1 MKVSRCLL
9 NLSLAIMMAGGCIMN
24 SAWAAEADTTNAAT
38 PSATRD
44 TTTVKTTPS
53 AAQDTTK
60 QPSLIQ
66 EEYEILRDKAQKQAD
81 DLKDELKY
89 GIQEGWEEAK
99 TTYKNQ
105 GVDTWN
111 RLKEKSKEVKD
122 EAVKLFDT
130 HIKSQVVGKFSDNRR
145 QCNQDFCQHLLSGFS
160 AYKMQFNTPDF
171 PQLPKPKNGPD
182 TTFAPIT
189 YIEPADVHTLSKP
202 ATPRPPAKFTD
213 ELLQSNQIKVQSDGM
228 VVTLD
233 FEPRI
238 NSYGIGANTEK
249 NLAAFWQKLSESR
262 FDIPLR
268 QLYEA
273 ARRHQLGDW
282 GFYRLTSAAAA
293 ALYPKNKNGEQA
305 LWTVFMLNQAGY
317 AAKIGR
323 MGADKKTY
331 RLIVL
336 LPFYEKIY
344 GYPYVEIGGA
354 PFYFMEKISGKQ
366 RTESI
371 YTHKGCFALG
381 TTAMSLQCKNPLTLP
396 SLYEKNG
403 RFSYNLR
410 MIEFYKNHPCAG
422 TALYLHA
429 PCETV
434 LGKSIYYRLQPM
446 ADSLLG
452 SGADTAV
459 ENAILYFGNF
469 VSSYFEENAKKKVK
483 PEGHP
488 LFPEEAFAFKAG
500 DQKDRAIMM
509 ARLVKQFVGLPVV
522 LAEYE
527 KTALVGI
534 ALPHPPKQ
542 AAGQALAAIQSDG
555 LTFYLFN
562 PNVKSSQFWH
572 CPANLRGAQPIV
584 VP

>member
-9 NLSLAIMMAGGCIMN
+9 TLSVAVMTVSGCIIN
-24 SAWAAEADTTNAAT
+24 SAQAAEADTTSVA
-38 PSATRD
+38 
-44 TTTVKTTPS
+44 TPS

-66 EEYEILRDKAQKQAD
+66 EEYEILRDKTKKRID

-89 GIQEGWEEAK
+89 DLPEKLKEDWHGAQ
-99 TTYKNQ
+99 TDYKNQ
-105 GVDTWN
+105 GIDTWN

-145 QCNQDFCQHLLSGFS
+145 QCNQDFCQHLLSGFAS
-160 AYKMQFNTPDF
+160 FKMQFNTPDF
-171 PQLPKPKNGPD
+171 PETPKLGNVRD
-182 TTFAPIT
+182 TAYPPIT
-189 YIEPADVHTLSKP
+189 YVEPIGIRDLSKP
-202 ATPRPPAKFTD
+202 AAMAEPAKFTD
-213 ELLQSNQIKVQSDGM
+213 ELLQSNPVKVQSDGM

-233 FEPRI
+233 FEPRVS
-238 NSYGIGANTEK
+238 SYGIGAPTEK

-273 ARRHQLGDW
+273 KQRHQLGDW
-282 GFYRLTSAAAA
+282 GFYRLTAAAAA
-293 ALYPKNKNGEQA
+293 ALYPKNKNGEQT

-366 RTESI
+366 RAELI

-381 TTAMSLQCKNPLTLP
+381 TSPMSLQVEEPLAIP

-403 RFSYNLR
+403 RFAYNLR

-434 LGKSIYYRLQPM
+434 LGKSIYYRLQPI

-522 LAEYE
+522 LAEYD

-534 ALPHPPKQ
+534 ALPQPPKS

-562 PNVKSSQFWH
+562 PNGKSSQFWH
-572 CPANLRGAQPIV
+572 CPANLRSAHPIV